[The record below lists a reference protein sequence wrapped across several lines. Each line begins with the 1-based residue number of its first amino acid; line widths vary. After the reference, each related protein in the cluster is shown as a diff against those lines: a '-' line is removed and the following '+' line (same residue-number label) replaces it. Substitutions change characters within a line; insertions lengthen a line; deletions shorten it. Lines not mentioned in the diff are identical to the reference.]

1 MTKIY
6 LEDFND
12 DLTVQVKGNTVDILT
27 LFTILCKE
35 LIEKDKYVT
44 SDRLKELIDLSQMK
58 DEERIDL
65 LIKKIEELK
74 NTIEGKEI

>member
-6 LEDFND
+6 LEEYND
-12 DLTVQVKGNTVDILT
+12 DLIVEVKGDTVNLLT
-27 LFTILCKE
+27 LFTILCKG
-35 LIEKDKYVT
+35 LIGKDKYIT
-44 SDRLKELIDLSQMK
+44 SNRLKELIDLSQMN

-65 LIKKIEELK
+65 IIKKIEELK